1 MNALSYGPSQSRECS
16 QRSPEWKDLSV
27 PPVNEILNTE
37 SIEFSASIVLEA
49 CVTEITIFLRAG
61 TGQI

>member
-1 MNALSYGPSQSRECS
+1 M
-16 QRSPEWKDLSV
+16 

-37 SIEFSASIVLEA
+37 STEFSATIVMEA
-49 CVTEITIFLRAG
+49 PVTEITVFLRAG

>member
-1 MNALSYGPSQSRECS
+1 M
-16 QRSPEWKDLSV
+16 

-37 SIEFSASIVLEA
+37 STEFSASIVLEA